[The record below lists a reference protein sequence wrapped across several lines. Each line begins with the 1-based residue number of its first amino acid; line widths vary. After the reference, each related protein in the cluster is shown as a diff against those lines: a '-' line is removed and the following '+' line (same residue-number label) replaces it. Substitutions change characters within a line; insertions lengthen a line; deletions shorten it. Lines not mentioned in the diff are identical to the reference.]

1 MMEWWNIG
9 VMGEA
14 QYSKI
19 PEFQF
24 SRFHHSG
31 RIGPVGCFLN
41 PYHEI
46 ASTVKE
52 IKAIAWNP
60 RS

>member
-1 MMEWWNIG
+1 
-9 VMGEA
+9 MGEA
-14 QYSKI
+14 QYSNI
-19 PEFQF
+19 PVFHH

-31 RIGPVGCFLN
+31 RVGPVGCFLN